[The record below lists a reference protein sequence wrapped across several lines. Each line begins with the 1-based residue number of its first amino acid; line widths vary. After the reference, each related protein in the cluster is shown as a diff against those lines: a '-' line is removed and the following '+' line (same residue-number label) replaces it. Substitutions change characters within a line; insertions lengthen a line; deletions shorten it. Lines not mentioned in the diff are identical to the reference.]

1 MKDEVKD
8 MPIMCVM
15 FNEDGSKGNEVLIN
29 PGEWDKAMMDK
40 VARCLYGAFVRH
52 REKEKERKGDL

>member
-1 MKDEVKD
+1 MMKDEVKD

-15 FNEDGSKGNEVLIN
+15 FNKDGSKESEFIVNT
-29 PGEWDKAMMDK
+29 GEWNEAMMDK

-52 REKEKERKGDL
+52 REKERKGEH